1 MPSIAAEDEIA
12 RDLQLALQRLHIS
25 ADDFAVR
32 GTEPRH
38 FGLHSQIEIGVS
50 PRLCGEEVEKVPL
63 RHERDELGPRRQVRE
78 IGEGGLKPTETTA
91 QAIRLGVRAL
101 QECVVEAE

>member
-1 MPSIAAEDEIA
+1 MPPVAAEDESA
-12 RDLQLALQRLHIS
+12 RHLQLALQRPHIG

-32 GTEPRH
+32 GTQRRR
-38 FGLHSQIEIGVS
+38 FRLHSQIEVGVA

-78 IGEGGLKPTETTA
+78 IGKGGLKAGETTA
-91 QAIRLGVRAL
+91 QTIRLGVRAL
-101 QECVVEAE
+101 QKCVVEA